1 MPCRIAVVEDQA
13 GKYWVMM
20 LNLDMLIDSKLIP
33 PEVTEVAI
41 RVNQGML
48 DVMVAGATGEF

>member
-1 MPCRIAVVEDQA
+1 
-13 GKYWVMM
+13 
-20 LNLDMLIDSKLIP
+20 MLIDSKLIP